1 MQFNAILFD
10 WDGTLYDSI
19 GASFSIY
26 QELFKKYANLNLSC
40 EYFKNTFIV
49 DYHKYYAMH
58 GIPESKWEEVDNL
71 WLKRFHEMEGK
82 IHLFPGVKEMLREL
96 KKTNIKLGLVSNGT
110 GERIKKE
117 MRKNGIYEYFDAVIT
132 DDEVKEFKP
141 NPKGV
146 IEALKIIRVVNSAAL
161 YVGDMI
167 EDVEAGRNAG
177 VKTAAVTWGA
187 HSLERLKPAKPD
199 YIINKLDELM
209 RIVKL

>member
-1 MQFNAILFD
+1 MQFRAVLFD

-19 GASFSIY
+19 GASFKIY
-26 QELFKKYANLNLSC
+26 QELFKKYANLNLSSD
-40 EYFKNTFIV
+40 YFKNTFIV

-71 WLKRFHEMEGK
+71 WLKRFHEMEEK
-82 IHLFPGVKEMLREL
+82 LHLFPGVMEMLKKL
-96 KKTNIKLGLVSNGT
+96 KKMKLKLAVVSNGT
-110 GERIKKE
+110 GGRIKKE

-146 IEALKIIRVVNSAAL
+146 LEALKIMGVTNSVAL

-187 HSLERLKPAKPD
+187 HSLERLKPSKPD
-199 YIINKLDELM
+199 YIIKKIDEL
-209 RIVKL
+209 IGII